1 MYFDSKT
8 YKPPPSEDTGGKALL
23 DNWEASLLKVGDIDT
38 VSPSIPL
45 QAALTSQVESF
56 CQHFNNIR
64 LPSRLTKGANYHLFK
79 KGIRPVSVILHISVY
94 YTDHAD
100 VGRSCQRQRKFRQS
114 RSRYVC

>member
-38 VSPSIPL
+38 V
-45 QAALTSQVESF
+45 ESF

-79 KGIRPVSVILHISVY
+79 KGIRPVSLTLHTTRHDTD
-94 YTDHAD
+94 YTD
-100 VGRSCQRQRKFRQS
+100 VGRPCQRQRMFRQS

>member
-45 QAALTSQVESF
+45 SSALTPQVESF

-64 LPSRLTKGANYHLFK
+64 LPSRLSKGANYHLFK
-79 KGIRPVSVILHISVY
+79 KGIRPVSGVLKTSRY
-94 YTDHAD
+94 DADYTD
-100 VGRSCQRQRKFRQS
+100 VGRPCQRQRMFRHTTLN
-114 RSRYVC
+114 R